1 MSETARDTHAIGE
14 VGAETPQQDRM
25 PSGFVE
31 AAREITAKVMAQ
43 ADLDHPATG
52 LLAELGR
59 ERRASLIAARDAVV
73 RKEAQHFREQP
84 ARPRPATPDEARA
97 AYGIRP
103 PEIDLPTAPLVYEQ
117 LLALSNQSRVTA
129 AEVEKIVGRDRGL
142 TSALVALVDKAFPEA
157 PKRVTTPGGA
167 AALLGARELLV
178 LAAGMSV
185 MSDFSDI
192 PPGLADKHAFWQHA
206 AAAGVLAA
214 CIAREAGFEDPQ
226 TFFLSGFL
234 HDVGRLYLFKTKPL
248 PAAAVLSRARAR
260 QAFLADVE
268 PEELGYG
275 HASCGGEL
283 FRRLG
288 LPVRTRLTVSY
299 HHIPE
304 LTGQIKENAVIH
316 LADCMC
322 HALALGLSGEYCMP
336 PLRETAWDRLGFKPE
351 ALPRLAETAQSILE
365 PLWAEPPE
373 ATLEAASL
381 PFEFF

>member
-1 MSETARDTHAIGE
+1 MSETASDTRE
-14 VGAETPQQDRM
+14 FTPEASPAGKM

-31 AAREITAKVMAQ
+31 AAREITAKVMRH
-43 ADLDHPATG
+43 ADLEHPAVA

-59 ERRASLIAARDAVV
+59 ERRASLIAARDPVV

-84 ARPRPATPDEARA
+84 AKSREAAPGEGRA
-97 AYGIRP
+97 AYGIKP
-103 PEIDLPTAPLVYEQ
+103 PEIDLPAAPLLYEQ
-117 LLALSNQSRVTA
+117 LVALAAAPRVSG
-129 AEVEKIVGRDRGL
+129 AELEKVVGRDRGL
-142 TSALVALVDKAFPEA
+142 TAALVGLVDKAFPEA
-157 PKRVTTPGGA
+157 QKRVTSLGGA

-178 LAAGMSV
+178 LAAGMNV

-192 PPGLADKHAFWQHA
+192 PPQLTDKHAFWQHA

-214 CIAREAGFEDPQ
+214 VIAREAGFEDPQ
-226 TFFLSGFL
+226 TFFLAGFL

-248 PAAAVLSRARAR
+248 PAAAVLARARAR
-260 QAFLADVE
+260 QAFLSDVE

-288 LPVRTRLTVSY
+288 LPPRTRLTVSY

-304 LTGQIKENAVIH
+304 LTGQIRENAVVH

-336 PLRETAWDRLGFKPE
+336 PLRETAWDSLGVKPK
-351 ALPRLAETAQSILE
+351 ALNRLAEHSLAILA
-365 PLWAEPPE
+365 PILAEPPE
-373 ATLEAASL
+373 AALEAASL